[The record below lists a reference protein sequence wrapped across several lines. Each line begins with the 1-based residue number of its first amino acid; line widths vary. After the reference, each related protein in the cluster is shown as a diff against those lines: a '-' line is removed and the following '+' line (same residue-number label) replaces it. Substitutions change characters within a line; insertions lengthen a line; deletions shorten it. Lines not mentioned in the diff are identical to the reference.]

1 MYVVLN
7 HHTAL
12 NFILSL
18 FARFQLFKD
27 HFAKK
32 ENRNNDCN
40 TFYKY
45 LT

>member
-1 MYVVLN
+1 MYEVLI

-18 FARFQLFKD
+18 FARLELFKD

-32 ENRNNDCN
+32 ENSNNDCN
-40 TFYKY
+40 TLHKY